1 MYARVK
7 TCSLEGLDGFV
18 VEVECDLS
26 RGLPRFLMVGLPDA
40 QIRES
45 GERVHAAIKNIGL
58 SYPQKR
64 ITVNLSPANRR
75 KDGSQMD
82 LAVAI
87 SILSAQ
93 GLCDPE
99 RVNSFVFLGE
109 LQLNGDLSGIRG
121 ALPMVASLR
130 ALGYKKFIVPKENES
145 ETAIIGDV
153 AIYPAENLK
162 EIVSFLN
169 GEQTIK
175 ASCALDFN
183 EKNKASYAYDFSDIK
198 GQVQLKRALEVAAA
212 GAHNLLMIGPPGS
225 GKSMSAKRLPT
236 ILPKMD
242 FDEAVEVTKIY
253 SVSGELST
261 SGLMTERPFRAP
273 HHTAS
278 GVSLI
283 GGGRIPKPG
292 EISLAH
298 RGVLFLDELP
308 EFQTKVLEVLRQPM
322 EDGKIHISRAS
333 ARLEFPSDFQLI
345 ASMNPCPCGYFQ
357 DPQHEC
363 SCSMQ
368 QIKNY
373 LGKISHPLL
382 DRIDLQVEVKPV
394 SYADMKG
401 EMAGEDS
408 KTVRERVERARR
420 FQIERFKGTGIKT
433 NAEIP
438 DNLIEQYC
446 KLSLSSQKLLDMAY
460 KKYKF
465 SGRSIHKILKVART
479 VADLKANAS
488 IGDEDVLEAIRYKT
502 VEGKYW
508 SE

>member
-7 TCSLEGLDGFV
+7 TCSLEGLEGFV
-18 VEVECDLS
+18 VEVECDLG

-45 GERVHAAIKNIGL
+45 GERVHSAIKNIGMP
-58 SYPQKR
+58 YPQQK
-64 ITVNLSPANRR
+64 ITVNLAPANRR

-82 LAVAI
+82 LAIAI
-87 SILSAQ
+87 SVLSAQ

-99 RVNSFVFLGE
+99 LVEEYIFLGE
-109 LQLNGDLSGIRG
+109 LQLNGEVSGIRG

-130 ALGYKKFIVPKENES
+130 ELGFKKFIVPKENER
-145 ETAIIGDV
+145 ETAVIEDV
-153 AIYPAENLK
+153 SIYPASNLR
-162 EIVSFLN
+162 EVVDQLN
-169 GEQTIK
+169 GGESISPAK
-175 ASCALDFN
+175 VPEPDE
-183 EKNKASYAYDFSDIK
+183 EKRLYSLDFSDIK
-198 GQVQLKRALEVAAA
+198 GQSGLKRAMEVAAA
-212 GAHNLLMIGPPGS
+212 GGHNLLMIGPPGS

-236 ILPKMD
+236 ILPRMA
-242 FDEAVEVTKIY
+242 FDEAVEVTKIF
-253 SVSGELST
+253 SVSGELT
-261 SGLMTERPFRAP
+261 ASGLMTERPFRAP

-308 EFQTKVLEVLRQPM
+308 EFQSKVLEVLRQPM
-322 EDGKIHISRAS
+322 EDGAIHISRAQ
-333 ARLEFPSDFQLI
+333 ARLKFPADFQLV
-345 ASMNPCPCGYFQ
+345 ASMNPCPCGYYQ
-357 DPQHEC
+357 DPHHEC

-368 QIKNY
+368 QIKKY

-394 SYADMKG
+394 SYDDMKTMDKG
-401 EMAGEDS
+401 ETSEV
-408 KTVRERVERARR
+408 VRNRVERARIL
-420 FQIERFKGTGIKT
+420 QSERFKGAGIRT
-433 NAEIP
+433 NADIP
-438 DNLIEQYC
+438 ENLIEQYC
-446 KLSLSSQKLLDMAY
+446 KLKESSQKLLDMAY

-479 VADLKANAS
+479 VADLRGGKEIS
-488 IGDEDVLEAIRYKT
+488 DEDVLEAIRYKT

>member
-7 TCSLEGLDGFV
+7 TCSLEGLEGFV
-18 VEVECDLS
+18 VEVECDLG

-45 GERVHAAIKNIGL
+45 GERVHSAIKNIGMP
-58 SYPQKR
+58 YPQQK
-64 ITVNLSPANRR
+64 ITVNLAPANRR

-82 LAVAI
+82 LAIAI
-87 SILSAQ
+87 SVLSAQ

-99 RVNSFVFLGE
+99 LVEQYIFLGE
-109 LQLNGDLSGIRG
+109 LQLNGEVSGIRG

-130 ALGYKKFIVPKENES
+130 ELGYKKFIVPKENEK
-145 ETAIIGDV
+145 ETAVIEDV
-153 AIYPAENLK
+153 SIYPASNLR
-162 EIVSFLN
+162 EVVDQLN
-169 GEQTIK
+169 GEGSITPAQAPEPDEEDRLYT
-175 ASCALDFN
+175 LN
-183 EKNKASYAYDFSDIK
+183 FSDIK
-198 GQVQLKRALEVAAA
+198 GQSGLKRAMEVAAA
-212 GAHNLLMIGPPGS
+212 GGHNLLMIGPPGS

-236 ILPKMD
+236 ILPRMA

-253 SVSGELST
+253 SVSGELTS

-308 EFQTKVLEVLRQPM
+308 EFQSKVLEVLRQPM
-322 EDGKIHISRAS
+322 EDGAIHISRAQ
-333 ARLEFPSDFQLI
+333 ARLKFPADFQLV
-345 ASMNPCPCGYFQ
+345 ASMNPCPCGYYQ
-357 DPQHEC
+357 DPHHEC

-368 QIKNY
+368 QIKKY

-394 SYADMKG
+394 NYDDMKTMEKG
-401 EMAGEDS
+401 ETSEV
-408 KTVRERVERARR
+408 VRERVEKARALQR
-420 FQIERFKGTGIKT
+420 ERFNGTAIRT
-433 NAEIP
+433 NSDIP
-438 DNLIEQYC
+438 ENLIEQYC
-446 KLSLSSQKLLDMAY
+446 KLKESSQKLLDMAY

-479 VADLKANAS
+479 VADLRGGEDIS
-488 IGDEDVLEAIRYKT
+488 DEDVLEAIRYKT

>member
-7 TCSLEGLDGFV
+7 TCSLEGLEGFV
-18 VEVECDLS
+18 VEVECDLG

-45 GERVHAAIKNIGL
+45 GERVHSAIKNIGMP
-58 SYPQKR
+58 YPQQK
-64 ITVNLSPANRR
+64 ITVNLAPANRR

-82 LAVAI
+82 LAIAI
-87 SILSAQ
+87 SVLSAQ

-99 RVNSFVFLGE
+99 LVEQYIFLGE
-109 LQLNGDLSGIRG
+109 LQLNGEVSGIRG

-130 ALGYKKFIVPKENES
+130 ELGYKKFIVPKENEK
-145 ETAIIGDV
+145 ETAVIEDV
-153 AIYPAENLK
+153 SIYSASNLR
-162 EIVSFLN
+162 EVVDQLN
-169 GEQTIK
+169 GEGSITPAQAPEPDEEDRLYT
-175 ASCALDFN
+175 L
-183 EKNKASYAYDFSDIK
+183 DFSDIK
-198 GQVQLKRALEVAAA
+198 GQSGLKRAMEVAAA
-212 GAHNLLMIGPPGS
+212 GGHNLLMIGPPGS

-236 ILPKMD
+236 ILPRMA

-253 SVSGELST
+253 SVSGELTS

-308 EFQTKVLEVLRQPM
+308 EFQSKVLEVLRQPM
-322 EDGKIHISRAS
+322 EDGAIHISRAQ
-333 ARLEFPSDFQLI
+333 ARLKFPADFQLV
-345 ASMNPCPCGYFQ
+345 ASMNPCPCGYYQ
-357 DPQHEC
+357 DPHHEC

-368 QIKNY
+368 QIKKY

-394 SYADMKG
+394 NYDDMKTMEKG
-401 EMAGEDS
+401 ETSEV
-408 KTVRERVERARR
+408 VRERVEKARALQR
-420 FQIERFKGTGIKT
+420 ERFNGTVIRT
-433 NAEIP
+433 NADIP
-438 DNLIEQYC
+438 ENLIEQYC
-446 KLSLSSQKLLDMAY
+446 KLKESSQKLLDMAY

-479 VADLKANAS
+479 VADLRGGEDIS
-488 IGDEDVLEAIRYKT
+488 DEDVLEAIRYKT

>member
-7 TCSLEGLDGFV
+7 TCSLEGLEGFV
-18 VEVECDLS
+18 VEVECDLG

-45 GERVHAAIKNIGL
+45 GERVHSAIKNIGMP
-58 SYPQKR
+58 YPQQK
-64 ITVNLSPANRR
+64 ITVNLAPANRR

-82 LAVAI
+82 LAIAI
-87 SILSAQ
+87 SVLSAQ

-99 RVNSFVFLGE
+99 LVEQYIFLGE
-109 LQLNGDLSGIRG
+109 LQLNGEVSGIRG

-130 ALGYKKFIVPKENES
+130 ELGYKKFIVPKENEK
-145 ETAIIGDV
+145 ETAVIEDV
-153 AIYPAENLK
+153 SIYPASNLR
-162 EIVSFLN
+162 EVVDQLN
-169 GEQTIK
+169 GEGSITPAQAPEPDEEDRLYT
-175 ASCALDFN
+175 LN
-183 EKNKASYAYDFSDIK
+183 FSDIK
-198 GQVQLKRALEVAAA
+198 GQSGLKRAMEVAAA
-212 GAHNLLMIGPPGS
+212 GGHNLLMIGPPGS

-236 ILPKMD
+236 ILPRMA

-253 SVSGELST
+253 SVSGELTS

-308 EFQTKVLEVLRQPM
+308 EFQSKVLEVLRQPM
-322 EDGKIHISRAS
+322 EDGAIHISRAQ
-333 ARLEFPSDFQLI
+333 ARLKFPADFQLV
-345 ASMNPCPCGYFQ
+345 ASMNPCPCGYYQ
-357 DPQHEC
+357 DPHHEC

-368 QIKNY
+368 QIKKY
-373 LGKISHPLL
+373 LGKISHPHL

-394 SYADMKG
+394 NYDDMKTMEKG
-401 EMAGEDS
+401 ETSEV
-408 KTVRERVERARR
+408 VRERVEKARALQR
-420 FQIERFKGTGIKT
+420 ERFNGTAIRT
-433 NAEIP
+433 NADIP
-438 DNLIEQYC
+438 ENLIEQYC
-446 KLSLSSQKLLDMAY
+446 KLKESSQKLLDMAY

-479 VADLKANAS
+479 VADLRGGEDIS
-488 IGDEDVLEAIRYKT
+488 DEDVLEAIRYKT

>member
-7 TCSLEGLDGFV
+7 TCSLEGLEGFV
-18 VEVECDLS
+18 VEVECDLG

-45 GERVHAAIKNIGL
+45 GERVHSAIKNIGMP
-58 SYPQKR
+58 YPQQK
-64 ITVNLSPANRR
+64 ITVNLAPANRR

-82 LAVAI
+82 LAIAI
-87 SILSAQ
+87 SVLSAQ

-99 RVNSFVFLGE
+99 LVEEYIFLGE
-109 LQLNGDLSGIRG
+109 LQLNGEVSGIRG

-130 ALGYKKFIVPKENES
+130 ELGYKKFIVPKENER
-145 ETAIIGDV
+145 ETAVIEDV
-153 AIYPAENLK
+153 SIYPATNLR
-162 EIVSFLN
+162 EVVDQLN
-169 GEQTIK
+169 GGESISPAK
-175 ASCALDFN
+175 VPEPEEGMRLYSL
-183 EKNKASYAYDFSDIK
+183 DFSDIK
-198 GQVQLKRALEVAAA
+198 GQSGLKRAMEVAAA
-212 GAHNLLMIGPPGS
+212 GGHNLLMIGPPGS

-236 ILPKMD
+236 ILPRMA

-253 SVSGELST
+253 SVSGELTS

-308 EFQTKVLEVLRQPM
+308 EFQSKVLEVLRQPM
-322 EDGKIHISRAS
+322 EDGAIHISRAQ
-333 ARLEFPSDFQLI
+333 ARLKFPADFQLV
-345 ASMNPCPCGYFQ
+345 ASMNPCPCGYYQ
-357 DPQHEC
+357 DPHHEC

-368 QIKNY
+368 QIKKY

-394 SYADMKG
+394 SYDDMKTMDKG
-401 EMAGEDS
+401 ETSEV
-408 KTVRERVERARR
+408 VRDRVERARIL
-420 FQIERFKGTGIKT
+420 QSERFKGTGIRT
-433 NAEIP
+433 NADIP
-438 DNLIEQYC
+438 ENLIEQYC
-446 KLSLSSQKLLDMAY
+446 KLKESSQKLLDMAY

-479 VADLKANAS
+479 VADLRGGEEIS
-488 IGDEDVLEAIRYKT
+488 DEDVLEAIRYKT

>member
-7 TCSLEGLDGFV
+7 TCSLEGLEGFV
-18 VEVECDLS
+18 VEVECDLG

-45 GERVHAAIKNIGL
+45 GERVHSAIKNIGMP
-58 SYPQKR
+58 YPQQK
-64 ITVNLSPANRR
+64 ITVNLAPANRR

-82 LAVAI
+82 LAIAI
-87 SILSAQ
+87 SVLSAQ

-99 RVNSFVFLGE
+99 LVEQYIFLGE
-109 LQLNGDLSGIRG
+109 LQLNGEVSGIRG

-130 ALGYKKFIVPKENES
+130 ELGYKKFIVPKENEK
-145 ETAIIGDV
+145 ETAVIEDV
-153 AIYPAENLK
+153 SIYSASNLR
-162 EIVSFLN
+162 EVVDQLN
-169 GEQTIK
+169 GEGSITPAQAPEPDEEDRLYT
-175 ASCALDFN
+175 L
-183 EKNKASYAYDFSDIK
+183 DFSDIK
-198 GQVQLKRALEVAAA
+198 GQSGLKRAMEVAAA
-212 GAHNLLMIGPPGS
+212 GGHNLLMIGPPGS

-236 ILPKMD
+236 ILPRMA

-253 SVSGELST
+253 SVSGELTS

-308 EFQTKVLEVLRQPM
+308 EFQSKVLEVLRQPM
-322 EDGKIHISRAS
+322 EDGAIHISRAQ
-333 ARLEFPSDFQLI
+333 ARLKFPADFQLV
-345 ASMNPCPCGYFQ
+345 ASMNPCPCGYYQ
-357 DPQHEC
+357 DPHHEC

-368 QIKNY
+368 QIKKY

-394 SYADMKG
+394 NYDDMKTMEKG
-401 EMAGEDS
+401 ETSEV
-408 KTVRERVERARR
+408 VRERVEKARALQR
-420 FQIERFKGTGIKT
+420 ERFNGTAIRT
-433 NAEIP
+433 NADIP
-438 DNLIEQYC
+438 ENLIDQYC
-446 KLSLSSQKLLDMAY
+446 KLKESSQKLLDMAY

-479 VADLKANAS
+479 VADLRGEEDIS
-488 IGDEDVLEAIRYKT
+488 DEDVLEAIRYKT

>member
-7 TCSLEGLDGFV
+7 TCSLEGLEGFV
-18 VEVECDLS
+18 VEVECDLG

-45 GERVHAAIKNIGL
+45 GERVHSAIKNIGMP
-58 SYPQKR
+58 YPQQK
-64 ITVNLSPANRR
+64 ITVNLAPANRR

-82 LAVAI
+82 LAIAI
-87 SILSAQ
+87 SVLSAQ

-99 RVNSFVFLGE
+99 LVEQYIFLGE
-109 LQLNGDLSGIRG
+109 LQLNGEVSGIRG

-130 ALGYKKFIVPKENES
+130 ELGYKKFIVPKENEK
-145 ETAIIGDV
+145 ETAVIEDV
-153 AIYPAENLK
+153 SIYPASNLR
-162 EIVSFLN
+162 EVVDQLN
-169 GEQTIK
+169 GEGSITPAQAPEPDEEDRLYT
-175 ASCALDFN
+175 L
-183 EKNKASYAYDFSDIK
+183 DFSDIK
-198 GQVQLKRALEVAAA
+198 GQSGLKRAMEVAAA
-212 GAHNLLMIGPPGS
+212 GGHNLLMIGPPGS

-236 ILPKMD
+236 ILPRMA

-253 SVSGELST
+253 SVSGELTS

-308 EFQTKVLEVLRQPM
+308 EFQSKVLEVLRQPM
-322 EDGKIHISRAS
+322 EDGAIHISRAQ
-333 ARLEFPSDFQLI
+333 ARLKFPADFQLV
-345 ASMNPCPCGYFQ
+345 ASMNPCPCGYYQ
-357 DPQHEC
+357 DPHHEC

-368 QIKNY
+368 QIKKY

-394 SYADMKG
+394 NYDDMKTMEKG
-401 EMAGEDS
+401 ETSEV
-408 KTVRERVERARR
+408 VRERVEKARALQR
-420 FQIERFKGTGIKT
+420 ERFNGTAIRT
-433 NAEIP
+433 NADIP
-438 DNLIEQYC
+438 ENLIEQYC
-446 KLSLSSQKLLDMAY
+446 KLKESSQKLLDMAY

-479 VADLKANAS
+479 VADLRGGEDIS
-488 IGDEDVLEAIRYKT
+488 DEDVLEAIRYKT

>member
-7 TCSLEGLDGFV
+7 TCSLEGLEGFV
-18 VEVECDLS
+18 VEVECDLG

-45 GERVHAAIKNIGL
+45 GERVHSAIKNIGMP
-58 SYPQKR
+58 YPQQK
-64 ITVNLSPANRR
+64 ITVNLAPANRR

-82 LAVAI
+82 LAIAI
-87 SILSAQ
+87 SVLSAQ

-99 RVNSFVFLGE
+99 LVEQYIFLGE
-109 LQLNGDLSGIRG
+109 LQLNGEVSGIRG

-130 ALGYKKFIVPKENES
+130 ELGYKKFIVPKENEK
-145 ETAIIGDV
+145 ETAVIEDV
-153 AIYPAENLK
+153 SIYPASNLR
-162 EIVSFLN
+162 EVVDQLN
-169 GEQTIK
+169 GEGSITPAQ
-175 ASCALDFN
+175 APEPDVEDRLYSL
-183 EKNKASYAYDFSDIK
+183 DFSDIK
-198 GQVQLKRALEVAAA
+198 GQSGLKRAMEVAAA
-212 GAHNLLMIGPPGS
+212 GGHNLLMIGPPGS

-236 ILPKMD
+236 ILPRMA

-253 SVSGELST
+253 SVSGELTS

-308 EFQTKVLEVLRQPM
+308 EFQSKVLEVLRQPM
-322 EDGKIHISRAS
+322 EDGAIHISRAQ
-333 ARLEFPSDFQLI
+333 ARLKFPADFQLV
-345 ASMNPCPCGYFQ
+345 ASMNPCPCGYYQ
-357 DPQHEC
+357 DPHHEC

-368 QIKNY
+368 QIKKY

-394 SYADMKG
+394 NYDDMKTMEKG
-401 EMAGEDS
+401 ETSEV
-408 KTVRERVERARR
+408 VRERVEKARALQR
-420 FQIERFKGTGIKT
+420 ERFNGTAIRT
-433 NAEIP
+433 NADIP
-438 DNLIEQYC
+438 ENLIEQYC
-446 KLSLSSQKLLDMAY
+446 KLKESSQKLLDMAY

-479 VADLKANAS
+479 VADLRGGEDIS
-488 IGDEDVLEAIRYKT
+488 DEDVLEAIRYKT

>member
-7 TCSLEGLDGFV
+7 TCSLEGLEGFV
-18 VEVECDLS
+18 VEVECDLG

-45 GERVHAAIKNIGL
+45 GERVHSAIKNIGMP
-58 SYPQKR
+58 YPQQK
-64 ITVNLSPANRR
+64 ITVNLAPANRR

-82 LAVAI
+82 LAIAI
-87 SILSAQ
+87 SVLSAQ

-99 RVNSFVFLGE
+99 LVEQYIFLGE
-109 LQLNGDLSGIRG
+109 LQLNGEVSGIRG

-130 ALGYKKFIVPKENES
+130 ELGYKKFIVPKENEK
-145 ETAIIGDV
+145 ETAVIEDV
-153 AIYPAENLK
+153 SIYPASNLR
-162 EIVSFLN
+162 EVVDQLN
-169 GEQTIK
+169 GEGSITPAQAPEPDEEDRLYT
-175 ASCALDFN
+175 L
-183 EKNKASYAYDFSDIK
+183 DFSDIK
-198 GQVQLKRALEVAAA
+198 GQSGLKRAMEVAAA
-212 GAHNLLMIGPPGS
+212 GGHNLLMIGPPGS

-236 ILPKMD
+236 ILPRMA

-253 SVSGELST
+253 SVSGELTS

-308 EFQTKVLEVLRQPM
+308 EFQSKVLEVLRQPM
-322 EDGKIHISRAS
+322 EDGAIHISRAQ
-333 ARLEFPSDFQLI
+333 ARLKFPADFQLV
-345 ASMNPCPCGYFQ
+345 ASMNPCPCGYYQ
-357 DPQHEC
+357 DPHHEC

-368 QIKNY
+368 QIKKY

-394 SYADMKG
+394 NYDDMKTMEKG
-401 EMAGEDS
+401 ETSEE
-408 KTVRERVERARR
+408 VRERVEKARALQR
-420 FQIERFKGTGIKT
+420 ERFNGTAIRT
-433 NAEIP
+433 NADIP
-438 DNLIEQYC
+438 ENLIEQYC
-446 KLSLSSQKLLDMAY
+446 KLKESSQKLLDMAY

-479 VADLKANAS
+479 VADLRGVEDIS
-488 IGDEDVLEAIRYKT
+488 DEDVLEAIRYKT

>member
-7 TCSLEGLDGFV
+7 TCSLEGLEGFV
-18 VEVECDLS
+18 VEVECDLG

-45 GERVHAAIKNIGL
+45 GERVHSAIKNIGMP
-58 SYPQKR
+58 YPQQK
-64 ITVNLSPANRR
+64 ITVNLAPANRR

-82 LAVAI
+82 LAIAI
-87 SILSAQ
+87 SVLSAQ

-99 RVNSFVFLGE
+99 LVEQYIFLGE
-109 LQLNGDLSGIRG
+109 LQLNGEVSGIRG

-130 ALGYKKFIVPKENES
+130 ELGYKKFIVPKENEK
-145 ETAIIGDV
+145 ETAVIEDV
-153 AIYPAENLK
+153 SIYPASNLR
-162 EIVSFLN
+162 EVVDQLN
-169 GEQTIK
+169 GEGSITPAQ
-175 ASCALDFN
+175 ALEPD
-183 EKNKASYAYDFSDIK
+183 EEDRLYTLDFSDIK
-198 GQVQLKRALEVAAA
+198 GQSGLKRAMEVAAA
-212 GAHNLLMIGPPGS
+212 GGHNLLMIGPPGS

-236 ILPKMD
+236 ILPRMA

-253 SVSGELST
+253 SVSGELTS

-308 EFQTKVLEVLRQPM
+308 EFQSKVLEVLRQPM
-322 EDGKIHISRAS
+322 EDGAIHISRAQ
-333 ARLEFPSDFQLI
+333 ARLKFPADFQLV
-345 ASMNPCPCGYFQ
+345 ASMNPCPCGYYQ
-357 DPQHEC
+357 DPHHEC
-363 SCSMQ
+363 SCNMQ
-368 QIKNY
+368 QIKKY

-394 SYADMKG
+394 NYDDMKTMEKG
-401 EMAGEDS
+401 ETSEV
-408 KTVRERVERARR
+408 VRERVEKARALQR
-420 FQIERFKGTGIKT
+420 ERFNGTAIRT
-433 NAEIP
+433 NADIP
-438 DNLIEQYC
+438 ENLIEQYC
-446 KLSLSSQKLLDMAY
+446 KLKESSQKLLDMAY

-479 VADLKANAS
+479 VADLRGGEDIS
-488 IGDEDVLEAIRYKT
+488 DEDVLEAIRYKT

>member
-7 TCSLEGLDGFV
+7 TCSLEGLEGFV
-18 VEVECDLS
+18 VEVECDLG

-45 GERVHAAIKNIGL
+45 GERVHSAIKNIGMP
-58 SYPQKR
+58 YPQQK
-64 ITVNLSPANRR
+64 ITVNLAPANRR

-82 LAVAI
+82 LAIAI
-87 SILSAQ
+87 SVLSAQ

-99 RVNSFVFLGE
+99 LVEQYIFLGE
-109 LQLNGDLSGIRG
+109 LQLNGEVSGIRG

-130 ALGYKKFIVPKENES
+130 ELGYKKFIVPKENEK
-145 ETAIIGDV
+145 ETAVIEDV
-153 AIYPAENLK
+153 SIYPASNLR
-162 EIVSFLN
+162 EVVDQLN
-169 GEQTIK
+169 GEGSITPAQAPEPDEEDRLYT
-175 ASCALDFN
+175 LN
-183 EKNKASYAYDFSDIK
+183 FSDIK
-198 GQVQLKRALEVAAA
+198 GQSGLKRAMEVAAA
-212 GAHNLLMIGPPGS
+212 GGHNLLMIGPPGS

-236 ILPKMD
+236 ILPRMA

-253 SVSGELST
+253 SVSGELTS

-308 EFQTKVLEVLRQPM
+308 EFQSKVLEVLRQPM
-322 EDGKIHISRAS
+322 EDGAIHISRAQ
-333 ARLEFPSDFQLI
+333 ARLKFPADFQLV
-345 ASMNPCPCGYFQ
+345 ASMNPCPCGYYQ
-357 DPQHEC
+357 DPHHEC

-368 QIKNY
+368 QIKKY

-394 SYADMKG
+394 NYDDMKTMEKG
-401 EMAGEDS
+401 ETSEV
-408 KTVRERVERARR
+408 VRERVEKARALQR
-420 FQIERFKGTGIKT
+420 ERFNGTAIRT
-433 NAEIP
+433 NADIP
-438 DNLIEQYC
+438 ENLIEQYC
-446 KLSLSSQKLLDMAY
+446 KLKESSQKLLDMAY

-479 VADLKANAS
+479 VADLRGGEDIS
-488 IGDEDVLEAIRYKT
+488 DEDVLEAIRYKT

>member
-7 TCSLEGLDGFV
+7 TCSLEGLEGFV
-18 VEVECDLS
+18 VEVECDLG

-45 GERVHAAIKNIGL
+45 GERVHSAIKNIGMP
-58 SYPQKR
+58 YPQQK
-64 ITVNLSPANRR
+64 ITVNLAPANRR

-82 LAVAI
+82 LAIAI
-87 SILSAQ
+87 SVLSAQ

-99 RVNSFVFLGE
+99 LVEQYIFLGE
-109 LQLNGDLSGIRG
+109 LQLNGEVSGIRG

-130 ALGYKKFIVPKENES
+130 ELGYKKFIVPKENEK
-145 ETAIIGDV
+145 ETAVIEDV
-153 AIYPAENLK
+153 SIYPASNLR
-162 EIVSFLN
+162 EVVDQLN
-169 GEQTIK
+169 GEGSITPAQAPEPDEEDRLYT
-175 ASCALDFN
+175 L
-183 EKNKASYAYDFSDIK
+183 DFSDIK
-198 GQVQLKRALEVAAA
+198 GQSGLKRAMEVAAA
-212 GAHNLLMIGPPGS
+212 GGHNLLMIGPPGS

-236 ILPKMD
+236 ILPRMA

-253 SVSGELST
+253 SVSGELTS

-308 EFQTKVLEVLRQPM
+308 EFQSKVLEVLRQPM
-322 EDGKIHISRAS
+322 EDGAIHISRAQ
-333 ARLEFPSDFQLI
+333 ARLKFPADFQLV
-345 ASMNPCPCGYFQ
+345 ASMNPCPCGYYQ
-357 DPQHEC
+357 DPHHEC

-368 QIKNY
+368 QIKKY
-373 LGKISHPLL
+373 LGRISHPLL

-394 SYADMKG
+394 NYDDMKTMEKG
-401 EMAGEDS
+401 ETSEV
-408 KTVRERVERARR
+408 VRERVEKARALQR
-420 FQIERFKGTGIKT
+420 ERFNGTAIRT
-433 NAEIP
+433 NADIP
-438 DNLIEQYC
+438 ENLIEQYC
-446 KLSLSSQKLLDMAY
+446 KLKESSQKLLDMAY

-479 VADLKANAS
+479 VADLRGGDDIS
-488 IGDEDVLEAIRYKT
+488 DEDVLEAIRYKT

>member
-7 TCSLEGLDGFV
+7 TCSLEGLEGFV
-18 VEVECDLS
+18 VEVECDLG

-45 GERVHAAIKNIGL
+45 GERVHSAIKNIGKP
-58 SYPQKR
+58 YPQQK
-64 ITVNLSPANRR
+64 ITVNLAPANRR

-82 LAVAI
+82 LAIAI
-87 SILSAQ
+87 SVLSAQ

-99 RVNSFVFLGE
+99 LVEQYIFLGE
-109 LQLNGDLSGIRG
+109 LQLNGEVSGIRG

-130 ALGYKKFIVPKENES
+130 ELGYKKFIVPKENEK
-145 ETAIIGDV
+145 ETAVIEDV
-153 AIYPAENLK
+153 SIYPASNLR
-162 EIVSFLN
+162 EVVDQLN
-169 GEQTIK
+169 GEGSITPAQAPEPDEEDRLYT
-175 ASCALDFN
+175 L
-183 EKNKASYAYDFSDIK
+183 DFSDIK
-198 GQVQLKRALEVAAA
+198 GQSGLKRAIEVAAA
-212 GAHNLLMIGPPGS
+212 GGHNLLMIGPPGS

-236 ILPKMD
+236 ILPRMA

-253 SVSGELST
+253 SVSGELTS

-308 EFQTKVLEVLRQPM
+308 EFQSKVLEVLRQPM
-322 EDGKIHISRAS
+322 EDGAIHISRAQ
-333 ARLEFPSDFQLI
+333 ARLKFPADFQLV
-345 ASMNPCPCGYFQ
+345 ASMNPCPCGYYQ
-357 DPQHEC
+357 DPHHEC

-368 QIKNY
+368 QIKKY

-394 SYADMKG
+394 NYDDMKTMEKG
-401 EMAGEDS
+401 ETSEV
-408 KTVRERVERARR
+408 VRERVEKARALQR
-420 FQIERFKGTGIKT
+420 ERFNGTAIRT
-433 NAEIP
+433 NADIP
-438 DNLIEQYC
+438 ENLIEQYC
-446 KLSLSSQKLLDMAY
+446 KLKESSQKLLDMAY

-479 VADLKANAS
+479 VADLRGGEDIS
-488 IGDEDVLEAIRYKT
+488 DEDVLEAIRYKT

>member
-7 TCSLEGLDGFV
+7 TCSLEGLEGFV
-18 VEVECDLS
+18 VEVECDLG

-45 GERVHAAIKNIGL
+45 GERVHSAIKNIGMP
-58 SYPQKR
+58 YPQQK
-64 ITVNLSPANRR
+64 ITVNLAPANRR

-82 LAVAI
+82 LAIAI
-87 SILSAQ
+87 SVLSAQ

-99 RVNSFVFLGE
+99 LVEQYIFLGE
-109 LQLNGDLSGIRG
+109 LQLNGEVSGIRG

-130 ALGYKKFIVPKENES
+130 ELGYKKFIVPMENEK
-145 ETAIIGDV
+145 ETAVIEDV
-153 AIYPAENLK
+153 SIYPASNLR
-162 EIVSFLN
+162 EVVDQLN
-169 GEQTIK
+169 GEGSITPAQAPEPDEEDRLYT
-175 ASCALDFN
+175 L
-183 EKNKASYAYDFSDIK
+183 DFSDIK
-198 GQVQLKRALEVAAA
+198 GQSGLKRAMEVAAA
-212 GAHNLLMIGPPGS
+212 GGHNLLMIGPPGS

-236 ILPKMD
+236 ILPRMA

-253 SVSGELST
+253 SVSGELTS

-308 EFQTKVLEVLRQPM
+308 EFQSKVLEVLRQPM
-322 EDGKIHISRAS
+322 EDGAIHISRAQ
-333 ARLEFPSDFQLI
+333 ARLKFPADFQLV
-345 ASMNPCPCGYFQ
+345 ASMNPCPCGYYQ
-357 DPQHEC
+357 DPHHEC

-368 QIKNY
+368 QIKKY

-394 SYADMKG
+394 NYDDMKTMEKG
-401 EMAGEDS
+401 ETSEV
-408 KTVRERVERARR
+408 VRERVEKARALQR
-420 FQIERFKGTGIKT
+420 ERFNGTAIRT
-433 NAEIP
+433 NSDIP
-438 DNLIEQYC
+438 ENLIEPYC
-446 KLSLSSQKLLDMAY
+446 KLKESSQKLLDMAY

-479 VADLKANAS
+479 VADLRGGEDIS
-488 IGDEDVLEAIRYKT
+488 DEDVLEAIRYKT

>member
-7 TCSLEGLDGFV
+7 TCSLEGLEGFV
-18 VEVECDLS
+18 VEVECDLG

-45 GERVHAAIKNIGL
+45 GERVHSAIKNIGMP
-58 SYPQKR
+58 YPQQK
-64 ITVNLSPANRR
+64 ITVNLAPANRR

-82 LAVAI
+82 LAIAI
-87 SILSAQ
+87 SVLSAQ

-99 RVNSFVFLGE
+99 LVEQYIFLGE
-109 LQLNGDLSGIRG
+109 LQLNGEVSGIRG

-130 ALGYKKFIVPKENES
+130 ELGYKKFIVPKENEK
-145 ETAIIGDV
+145 ETAVIEDV
-153 AIYPAENLK
+153 SIYPASNLR
-162 EIVSFLN
+162 EVLDQLN
-169 GEQTIK
+169 GEGSITPAQAPEPDEEDRLYT
-175 ASCALDFN
+175 L
-183 EKNKASYAYDFSDIK
+183 DFSDIK
-198 GQVQLKRALEVAAA
+198 GQSGLKRAMEVAAA
-212 GAHNLLMIGPPGS
+212 GGHNLLMIGPPGS

-236 ILPKMD
+236 ILPRMA

-253 SVSGELST
+253 SVSGELTS
-261 SGLMTERPFRAP
+261 SGLMAERPFRAP

-308 EFQTKVLEVLRQPM
+308 EFQSKVLEVLRQPM
-322 EDGKIHISRAS
+322 EDGSIHISRAQ
-333 ARLEFPSDFQLI
+333 ARLKFPADFQLV
-345 ASMNPCPCGYFQ
+345 ASMNPCPCGYYQ
-357 DPQHEC
+357 DPHHEC

-368 QIKNY
+368 QIKKY

-394 SYADMKG
+394 NYDDMKTMEKG
-401 EMAGEDS
+401 ETSEV
-408 KTVRERVERARR
+408 VRERVEKARALQR
-420 FQIERFKGTGIKT
+420 ERFNGTAIRT
-433 NAEIP
+433 NADIP
-438 DNLIEQYC
+438 ENLIEQYC
-446 KLSLSSQKLLDMAY
+446 KLKESSQKLLDMAY

-479 VADLKANAS
+479 VADLRGGEDIS
-488 IGDEDVLEAIRYKT
+488 DEDVLEAIRYKT

>member
-45 GERVHAAIKNIGL
+45 GERVHAAIKNIGMP
-58 SYPQKR
+58 YPQQR

-82 LAVAI
+82 LAVAV
-87 SILSAQ
+87 SILAAE
-93 GLCDPE
+93 GFGDPK
-99 RVNSFVFLGE
+99 VIDDYIFLGE
-109 LQLNGDLSGIRG
+109 LQLNGEISAIRG
-121 ALPMVASLR
+121 ALPMVISLR
-130 ALGYKKFIVPKENES
+130 ELGYKKFIVPKANEN
-145 ETAIIGDV
+145 ETAIVRDV
-153 AIYPAENLK
+153 SIYPASNLK
-162 EIVSFLN
+162 EVVSLLTGESTIEEAIVENPMDHMKSFDV
-169 GEQTIK
+169 
-175 ASCALDFN
+175 DF
-183 EKNKASYAYDFSDIK
+183 ADIK
-198 GQVQLKRALEVAAA
+198 GQSQLKRALEVAAA

-236 ILPKMD
+236 ILPRMA
-242 FDEAVEVTKIY
+242 FEEAIEVTKIY
-253 SVSGELST
+253 SVSGLLTENR
-261 SGLMTERPFRAP
+261 LMTERPFRSP

-298 RGVLFLDELP
+298 RGVLFLDEIP
-308 EFQTKVLEVLRQPM
+308 EFQSSVLEVLRQPM
-322 EDGKIHISRAS
+322 EDGKIHVARATAS
-333 ARLEFPSDFQLI
+333 LEFPADFQLI
-345 ASMNPCPCGYFQ
+345 ASMNPCPCGYYQ
-357 DPQHEC
+357 DPNHEC

-368 QIKNY
+368 QIQKY

-382 DRIDLQVEVKPV
+382 DRIDLQVEVKPI
-394 SYADMKG
+394 SYEDMK
-401 EMAGEDS
+401 ETVKGEDS
-408 KTVRERVERARR
+408 KTVRERVERARGFQKAR
-420 FQIERFKGTGIKT
+420 FEGAGIMT
-433 NAEIP
+433 NADIP
-438 DNLIEQYC
+438 DRDVEKYC
-446 KLSLSSQKLLDMAY
+446 QLSESSQKLLDMAY

-465 SGRSIHKILKVART
+465 SGRSLHKVLKVART
-479 VADLKANAS
+479 IADLRDGGP
-488 IGDEDVLEAIRYKT
+488 ITDQDVLEAVRYKS

>member
-7 TCSLEGLDGFV
+7 TCSLEGLEGFV
-18 VEVECDLS
+18 VEVECDLG

-45 GERVHAAIKNIGL
+45 GERVHSAIKNIGMP
-58 SYPQKR
+58 YPQQK
-64 ITVNLSPANRR
+64 ITVNLAPANRR

-82 LAVAI
+82 LAIAI
-87 SILSAQ
+87 SVLSAQ

-99 RVNSFVFLGE
+99 LVEQYIFLGE
-109 LQLNGDLSGIRG
+109 LQLNGEVSGIRG

-130 ALGYKKFIVPKENES
+130 ELGYKKFIVPKENEK
-145 ETAIIGDV
+145 ETAVIEGV
-153 AIYPAENLK
+153 SIYSASNLR
-162 EIVSFLN
+162 EVVDQLN
-169 GEQTIK
+169 GEGSITPAQAPEPDEEDRLYT
-175 ASCALDFN
+175 L
-183 EKNKASYAYDFSDIK
+183 DFSDIK
-198 GQVQLKRALEVAAA
+198 GQSGLKRAMEVAAA
-212 GAHNLLMIGPPGS
+212 GGHNLLMIGPPGS

-236 ILPKMD
+236 ILPRMA

-253 SVSGELST
+253 SVSGELTS

-308 EFQTKVLEVLRQPM
+308 EFQSKVLEVLRQPM
-322 EDGKIHISRAS
+322 EDGAIHISRAQ
-333 ARLEFPSDFQLI
+333 ARLKFPADFQLV
-345 ASMNPCPCGYFQ
+345 ASMNPCPCGYYQ
-357 DPQHEC
+357 DPHHEC

-368 QIKNY
+368 QIKKY

-394 SYADMKG
+394 NYDDMKTMEKG
-401 EMAGEDS
+401 ETSEV
-408 KTVRERVERARR
+408 VRERVEKARALQR
-420 FQIERFKGTGIKT
+420 ERFNGTAIRT
-433 NAEIP
+433 NADIP
-438 DNLIEQYC
+438 ENLIEQYC
-446 KLSLSSQKLLDMAY
+446 KLKESSQKLLDMAY

-479 VADLKANAS
+479 VADLRGGEDIS
-488 IGDEDVLEAIRYKT
+488 DEDVLEAIRYKT

>member
-7 TCSLEGLDGFV
+7 TCSLEGLEGFV
-18 VEVECDLS
+18 VEVECDLG

-45 GERVHAAIKNIGL
+45 GERVHSAIKNIGMP
-58 SYPQKR
+58 YPQQK
-64 ITVNLSPANRR
+64 ITVNLAPANRR

-82 LAVAI
+82 LAIAI
-87 SILSAQ
+87 SVLSAQ

-99 RVNSFVFLGE
+99 LVEQYIFLGE
-109 LQLNGDLSGIRG
+109 LQLNGEVSGIRG

-130 ALGYKKFIVPKENES
+130 ELGYKKFIVPKENEK
-145 ETAIIGDV
+145 ETAVIEDV
-153 AIYPAENLK
+153 SIYSASNLR
-162 EIVSFLN
+162 EVVDQLN
-169 GEQTIK
+169 GEGSITPAQAPEPDEEDRLYT
-175 ASCALDFN
+175 L
-183 EKNKASYAYDFSDIK
+183 DFSDIK
-198 GQVQLKRALEVAAA
+198 GQSGLKRAMEVAAA
-212 GAHNLLMIGPPGS
+212 GGHNLLMIGPPGS

-236 ILPKMD
+236 ILPRMA

-253 SVSGELST
+253 SVSGELTS

-308 EFQTKVLEVLRQPM
+308 EFQSKVLEVLRQPM
-322 EDGKIHISRAS
+322 EDGAIHISRAQ
-333 ARLEFPSDFQLI
+333 ARLKFPADFQLV
-345 ASMNPCPCGYFQ
+345 ASMNPCPCGYYQ
-357 DPQHEC
+357 DPHHEC

-368 QIKNY
+368 QIKKY

-394 SYADMKG
+394 NYDDMKTMEKG
-401 EMAGEDS
+401 ETSEV
-408 KTVRERVERARR
+408 VRERVEKARALQR
-420 FQIERFKGTGIKT
+420 ERFNGTAIRT
-433 NAEIP
+433 NADIP
-438 DNLIEQYC
+438 ENLIEQYC
-446 KLSLSSQKLLDMAY
+446 KLKESSQKLLDMAY

-479 VADLKANAS
+479 VADLRGGEDIS
-488 IGDEDVLEAIRYKT
+488 DEDVLEAIRYKT

>member
-7 TCSLEGLDGFV
+7 TCSLEGLEGFV
-18 VEVECDLS
+18 VEVECDLG

-45 GERVHAAIKNIGL
+45 GERVHSAIKNIGMP
-58 SYPQKR
+58 YPQQK
-64 ITVNLSPANRR
+64 ITVNLAPANRR

-82 LAVAI
+82 LAIAI
-87 SILSAQ
+87 SVLSAQ

-99 RVNSFVFLGE
+99 LVEQYIFLGE
-109 LQLNGDLSGIRG
+109 LQLNGEVSGIRG

-130 ALGYKKFIVPKENES
+130 ELGYKKFIVPKENEK
-145 ETAIIGDV
+145 ETAVIEDV
-153 AIYPAENLK
+153 SIYPASNLR
-162 EIVSFLN
+162 EVVDQLN
-169 GEQTIK
+169 GEGSITPAQAPEPDEEDRLYT
-175 ASCALDFN
+175 L
-183 EKNKASYAYDFSDIK
+183 DFSDIK
-198 GQVQLKRALEVAAA
+198 GQSGLKRAMEVAAA
-212 GAHNLLMIGPPGS
+212 GGHNLLMIGPPGS

-236 ILPKMD
+236 ILPRMA

-253 SVSGELST
+253 SVSGELTS

-308 EFQTKVLEVLRQPM
+308 EFQSKVLEVLRQPM
-322 EDGKIHISRAS
+322 EDGAIHISRAQ
-333 ARLEFPSDFQLI
+333 ARLKFPADFQLV
-345 ASMNPCPCGYFQ
+345 ASMNPCPCGYYQ
-357 DPQHEC
+357 DPHHEC

-368 QIKNY
+368 QIKKY

-394 SYADMKG
+394 NYDDMKTMEKG
-401 EMAGEDS
+401 ETSEV
-408 KTVRERVERARR
+408 VRERVEKARALQR
-420 FQIERFKGTGIKT
+420 ERFNGTSIRT
-433 NAEIP
+433 NADIP
-438 DNLIEQYC
+438 ENLIEQYC
-446 KLSLSSQKLLDMAY
+446 KLKESSQKLLDMAY

-479 VADLKANAS
+479 VADLRGGEDIS
-488 IGDEDVLEAIRYKT
+488 DEDVLEAIRYKT

>member
-7 TCSLEGLDGFV
+7 TCSLEGLEGFV
-18 VEVECDLS
+18 VEVECDLG

-45 GERVHAAIKNIGL
+45 GERVHSAIKNIGMP
-58 SYPQKR
+58 YPQQK
-64 ITVNLSPANRR
+64 ITVNLAPANRR

-82 LAVAI
+82 LAIAI
-87 SILSAQ
+87 SVLSAQ

-99 RVNSFVFLGE
+99 LVEQYIFLGE
-109 LQLNGDLSGIRG
+109 LQLNGEVSGIRG

-130 ALGYKKFIVPKENES
+130 ELGYKKFIVPKENEK
-145 ETAIIGDV
+145 ETAVIEDV
-153 AIYPAENLK
+153 SIYPASNLR
-162 EIVSFLN
+162 EVVDQLN
-169 GEQTIK
+169 GEGSITPAQAPEPDEEDRLYT
-175 ASCALDFN
+175 L
-183 EKNKASYAYDFSDIK
+183 DFSDIK
-198 GQVQLKRALEVAAA
+198 GQSGLKRAMEVAAA
-212 GAHNLLMIGPPGS
+212 GGHNLLMIGPPGS

-236 ILPKMD
+236 ILPRMA

-253 SVSGELST
+253 SVSGELTS

-308 EFQTKVLEVLRQPM
+308 EFQSKVLEVLRQPM
-322 EDGKIHISRAS
+322 EDGAIHISRAQ
-333 ARLEFPSDFQLI
+333 ARLKFPADFQLV
-345 ASMNPCPCGYFQ
+345 ASMNPCPCGYYQ
-357 DPQHEC
+357 DPHHEC

-368 QIKNY
+368 QIKKY

-394 SYADMKG
+394 NYDDMKTMEKG
-401 EMAGEDS
+401 ETSEV
-408 KTVRERVERARR
+408 VRERVEKARALQR
-420 FQIERFKGTGIKT
+420 ERFNGTSIRT
-433 NAEIP
+433 NADVPE
-438 DNLIEQYC
+438 NLIEQYC
-446 KLSLSSQKLLDMAY
+446 KLKESSQKLLDMAY

-479 VADLKANAS
+479 VADLRGGEDIS
-488 IGDEDVLEAIRYKT
+488 DEDVLEAIRYKT

>member
-7 TCSLEGLDGFV
+7 TCSLEGLEGFV
-18 VEVECDLS
+18 VEVECDLG

-45 GERVHAAIKNIGL
+45 GERVHSAIKNIGMP
-58 SYPQKR
+58 YPQQK
-64 ITVNLSPANRR
+64 ITVNLAPANRR

-82 LAVAI
+82 LAIAI
-87 SILSAQ
+87 SVLSAQ

-99 RVNSFVFLGE
+99 LVEQYIFLGE
-109 LQLNGDLSGIRG
+109 LQLNGEVSGIRG

-130 ALGYKKFIVPKENES
+130 ELGYKKFIVPKENEK
-145 ETAIIGDV
+145 ETAVIEDV
-153 AIYPAENLK
+153 SIYPASNLK
-162 EIVSFLN
+162 EVVDQLN
-169 GEQTIK
+169 GEGSITPAQAPEPDEEDRLYT
-175 ASCALDFN
+175 L
-183 EKNKASYAYDFSDIK
+183 DFSDIK
-198 GQVQLKRALEVAAA
+198 GQSGLKRAMEVAAA
-212 GAHNLLMIGPPGS
+212 GGHNLLMIGPPGS

-236 ILPKMD
+236 ILPRMA

-253 SVSGELST
+253 SVSGELTS

-308 EFQTKVLEVLRQPM
+308 EFQSKVLEVLRQPM
-322 EDGKIHISRAS
+322 EDGAIHISRAQ
-333 ARLEFPSDFQLI
+333 ARLKFPADFQLV
-345 ASMNPCPCGYFQ
+345 ASMNPCPCGYYQ
-357 DPQHEC
+357 DPHHEC

-368 QIKNY
+368 QIKKY

-394 SYADMKG
+394 NYDDMKTMEKG
-401 EMAGEDS
+401 ETSEV
-408 KTVRERVERARR
+408 VRERVEKARALQR
-420 FQIERFKGTGIKT
+420 ERFNGTAIRT
-433 NAEIP
+433 NADIP
-438 DNLIEQYC
+438 ENLIEQYC
-446 KLSLSSQKLLDMAY
+446 KLKESSQKLLDMAY

-479 VADLKANAS
+479 VADLRGGDDIS
-488 IGDEDVLEAIRYKT
+488 DEDVLEAIRYKT

>member
-7 TCSLEGLDGFV
+7 TCSLEGLEGFV
-18 VEVECDLS
+18 VEVECDLG

-45 GERVHAAIKNIGL
+45 GERVHSAIKNIGMP
-58 SYPQKR
+58 YPQQK
-64 ITVNLSPANRR
+64 ITVNLAPANRR

-82 LAVAI
+82 LAIAI
-87 SILSAQ
+87 SVLSAQ

-99 RVNSFVFLGE
+99 LVEQYIFLGE
-109 LQLNGDLSGIRG
+109 LQLNGEVSGIRG

-130 ALGYKKFIVPKENES
+130 ELGYKKFIVPKENEK
-145 ETAIIGDV
+145 ETAVIEDV
-153 AIYPAENLK
+153 SIYPASNLR
-162 EIVSFLN
+162 EVVDQLN
-169 GEQTIK
+169 GEGSITPAQAPEPDEEDRLYT
-175 ASCALDFN
+175 L
-183 EKNKASYAYDFSDIK
+183 DFSDIK
-198 GQVQLKRALEVAAA
+198 GQSGLKRAMEVAAA
-212 GAHNLLMIGPPGS
+212 GGHNLLMIGPPGS

-236 ILPKMD
+236 ILPRMA

-253 SVSGELST
+253 SVSGELTS

-308 EFQTKVLEVLRQPM
+308 EFQSKVLEVLRQPM
-322 EDGKIHISRAS
+322 EDGAIHISRAQ
-333 ARLEFPSDFQLI
+333 ARLKFPADFQLV
-345 ASMNPCPCGYFQ
+345 ASMNPCPCGYYQ
-357 DPQHEC
+357 DPHHEC

-368 QIKNY
+368 QIKKY

-394 SYADMKG
+394 NYDDMKTMEKG
-401 EMAGEDS
+401 ETSEV
-408 KTVRERVERARR
+408 VRERVEKARALQR
-420 FQIERFKGTGIKT
+420 ERFNGTAIRT
-433 NAEIP
+433 NADIP
-438 DNLIEQYC
+438 ENLIEQYC
-446 KLSLSSQKLLDMAY
+446 KLKVSSQKLLDMAY

-479 VADLKANAS
+479 VADLRGGDDIS
-488 IGDEDVLEAIRYKT
+488 DEDVLEAIRYKT

>member
-7 TCSLEGLDGFV
+7 TCSLEGLEGFV
-18 VEVECDLS
+18 VEVECDLG

-45 GERVHAAIKNIGL
+45 GERVHSAIKNIGMP
-58 SYPQKR
+58 YPQQK
-64 ITVNLSPANRR
+64 ITVNLAPANRR

-82 LAVAI
+82 LAIAI
-87 SILSAQ
+87 SVLSAQ

-99 RVNSFVFLGE
+99 LVEQYIFLGE
-109 LQLNGDLSGIRG
+109 LQLNGEVSGIRG

-130 ALGYKKFIVPKENES
+130 ELGYKKFIVPKENEK
-145 ETAIIGDV
+145 ETAVIEDV
-153 AIYPAENLK
+153 SIYPASNLR
-162 EIVSFLN
+162 EVVDQLN
-169 GEQTIK
+169 GEGSITPAQAPEPDVEDRLYT
-175 ASCALDFN
+175 L
-183 EKNKASYAYDFSDIK
+183 DFSDIK
-198 GQVQLKRALEVAAA
+198 GQSGLKRAMEVAAA
-212 GAHNLLMIGPPGS
+212 GGHNLLMIGPPGS

-236 ILPKMD
+236 ILPRMA

-253 SVSGELST
+253 SVSGELTS

-308 EFQTKVLEVLRQPM
+308 EFQSKVLEVLRQPM
-322 EDGKIHISRAS
+322 EDGAIHISRAQ
-333 ARLEFPSDFQLI
+333 ARLKFPADFQLV
-345 ASMNPCPCGYFQ
+345 ASMNPCPCGYYQ
-357 DPQHEC
+357 DPHHEC

-368 QIKNY
+368 QIKKY

-394 SYADMKG
+394 NYDDMKTMEKG
-401 EMAGEDS
+401 ETSEV
-408 KTVRERVERARR
+408 VRERVEKARALQR
-420 FQIERFKGTGIKT
+420 ERFNGTAIRT
-433 NAEIP
+433 NADIP
-438 DNLIEQYC
+438 ENLIEPYC
-446 KLSLSSQKLLDMAY
+446 KLKESSQKLLDMAY

-479 VADLKANAS
+479 VADLRGGEDIS
-488 IGDEDVLEAIRYKT
+488 DEDVLEAIRYKT

>member
-7 TCSLEGLDGFV
+7 TCSLEGLEGFV
-18 VEVECDLS
+18 VEVECDLG

-45 GERVHAAIKNIGL
+45 GERVHSAIKNIGMP
-58 SYPQKR
+58 YPQQK
-64 ITVNLSPANRR
+64 ITVNLAPANRR

-82 LAVAI
+82 LAIAI
-87 SILSAQ
+87 SVLSAQ

-99 RVNSFVFLGE
+99 LVEQYIFLGE
-109 LQLNGDLSGIRG
+109 LQLNGEVSGIRG

-130 ALGYKKFIVPKENES
+130 ELGYKKFIVPKENEK
-145 ETAIIGDV
+145 ETAVIEDV
-153 AIYPAENLK
+153 SIYSASNLR
-162 EIVSFLN
+162 EVVDQLN
-169 GEQTIK
+169 GEGSITPAQAPEPDEEDRLYT
-175 ASCALDFN
+175 L
-183 EKNKASYAYDFSDIK
+183 DFSDIK
-198 GQVQLKRALEVAAA
+198 GQSGLKRAMEVAAA
-212 GAHNLLMIGPPGS
+212 GGHNLLMIGPPGS

-236 ILPKMD
+236 ILPRMA

-253 SVSGELST
+253 SVSGELTS

-308 EFQTKVLEVLRQPM
+308 EFQSKVLEVLRQPM
-322 EDGKIHISRAS
+322 EDGAIHISRAQ
-333 ARLEFPSDFQLI
+333 ARLKFPADFQLV
-345 ASMNPCPCGYFQ
+345 ASMNPCPCGYYQ
-357 DPQHEC
+357 DPHHEC

-368 QIKNY
+368 QIKKY

-394 SYADMKG
+394 NYDDMKTMEKG
-401 EMAGEDS
+401 ETSEV
-408 KTVRERVERARR
+408 VRERVEKARALQR
-420 FQIERFKGTGIKT
+420 ERFNGTAIRT
-433 NAEIP
+433 NADIP
-438 DNLIEQYC
+438 ENLIEQYC
-446 KLSLSSQKLLDMAY
+446 KLKESSQKLLDMAY

-479 VADLKANAS
+479 VADLRGGDDIS
-488 IGDEDVLEAIRYKT
+488 DEDVLEAIRYKT

>member
-1 MYARVK
+1 MYARAK

-45 GERVHAAIKNIGL
+45 SERVHAAIKNIGL
-58 SYPQKR
+58 PYPQQR

-82 LAVAI
+82 LAIAV
-87 SILSAQ
+87 SVLTAQ

-99 RVNSFVFLGE
+99 VVDSFVFLGE
-109 LQLNGDLSGIRG
+109 LQLNGEISGIKG

-130 ALGYKKFIVPKENES
+130 ECGYRKFIVPEENKQ
-145 ETAIIGDV
+145 ETAVIGDV
-153 AIYPAENLK
+153 DIYPASNLRDV
-162 EIVSFLN
+162 VSLLN
-169 GEQTIK
+169 GKESITV
-175 ASCALDFN
+175 AERVVSEEAGR
-183 EKNKASYAYDFSDIK
+183 SYDYDFSDIK
-198 GQVQLKRALEVAAA
+198 GQAQLKRALEVAAA
-212 GAHNLLMIGPPGS
+212 GGHNLLMIGPPGS

-236 ILPKMD
+236 ILPRMD
-242 FDEAVEVTKIY
+242 FDEAIEVTKIY
-253 SVSGELST
+253 SVSGELSEHR
-261 SGLMTERPFRAP
+261 LMTERPFRAP

-308 EFQTKVLEVLRQPM
+308 EFQSRVLEVLRQPM
-322 EDGKIHISRAS
+322 EDGHIHISRAS
-333 ARLEFPSDFQLI
+333 ARLEFPSDFQLV
-345 ASMNPCPCGYFQ
+345 ASMNPCPCGYYQ
-357 DPQHEC
+357 DPGHEC

-368 QIKNY
+368 QIKTY

-382 DRIDLQVEVKPV
+382 DRIDLQVEVRPV
-394 SYADMKG
+394 SYDEMKTHERG
-401 EMAGEDS
+401 ETSEV
-408 KTVRERVERARR
+408 VRGRVEKARA
-420 FQIERFKGTGIKT
+420 FQAERFKDTGIKT
-433 NAEIP
+433 NADIP
-438 DNLIEQYC
+438 DNLVERYC
-446 KLSLSSQKLLDMAY
+446 RLSPQSQKLLDLAY

-479 VADLKANAS
+479 VADLKCQNA

>member
-7 TCSLEGLDGFV
+7 TCSLEGLEGFV
-18 VEVECDLS
+18 VEVECDLG

-45 GERVHAAIKNIGL
+45 GERVHSAIKNIGMP
-58 SYPQKR
+58 YPQQK
-64 ITVNLSPANRR
+64 ITVNLAPANRR

-82 LAVAI
+82 LAIAI
-87 SILSAQ
+87 SVLSAQ

-99 RVNSFVFLGE
+99 LVEQYIFLGE
-109 LQLNGDLSGIRG
+109 LQLNGEVSGIRG

-130 ALGYKKFIVPKENES
+130 ELGYKEFIVPKENEK
-145 ETAIIGDV
+145 ETAVIEDV
-153 AIYPAENLK
+153 SIYPASNLR
-162 EIVSFLN
+162 EVVDQLN
-169 GEQTIK
+169 GEGSITPAQAPEPDEEDRLYT
-175 ASCALDFN
+175 L
-183 EKNKASYAYDFSDIK
+183 DFSDIK
-198 GQVQLKRALEVAAA
+198 GQSGLKRAMEVAAA
-212 GAHNLLMIGPPGS
+212 GGHNLLMIGPPGS

-236 ILPKMD
+236 ILPRMA

-253 SVSGELST
+253 SVSGELTS

-308 EFQTKVLEVLRQPM
+308 EFQSKVLEVLRQPM
-322 EDGKIHISRAS
+322 EDGAIHISRAQ
-333 ARLEFPSDFQLI
+333 ARLKFPADFQLV
-345 ASMNPCPCGYFQ
+345 ASMNPCPCGYYQ
-357 DPQHEC
+357 DPHHEC

-368 QIKNY
+368 QIKKY

-394 SYADMKG
+394 NYDDMKTMEKG
-401 EMAGEDS
+401 ETSE
-408 KTVRERVERARR
+408 VVWERVEKARALQR
-420 FQIERFKGTGIKT
+420 ERFNGTAIRT
-433 NAEIP
+433 NADIP
-438 DNLIEQYC
+438 ENLIEQYC
-446 KLSLSSQKLLDMAY
+446 KLKESSQKLLDMAY

-479 VADLKANAS
+479 VADLRGGDDIS
-488 IGDEDVLEAIRYKT
+488 DEDVLEAIRYKT

>member
-7 TCSLEGLDGFV
+7 TCSLEGLEGFV
-18 VEVECDLS
+18 VEVECDLG

-45 GERVHAAIKNIGL
+45 GERVHSAIKNIGMP
-58 SYPQKR
+58 YPQQK
-64 ITVNLSPANRR
+64 ITVNLAPANRR

-82 LAVAI
+82 LAIAI
-87 SILSAQ
+87 SVLSAQ

-99 RVNSFVFLGE
+99 LVEQYIFLGE
-109 LQLNGDLSGIRG
+109 LQLNGEVSGIRG

-130 ALGYKKFIVPKENES
+130 ELGYKKFIVPKENEK
-145 ETAIIGDV
+145 ETAVIEDV
-153 AIYPAENLK
+153 SIYPASNLR
-162 EIVSFLN
+162 EVVDQLN
-169 GEQTIK
+169 GEGSITPAQAPESDVEDRLYT
-175 ASCALDFN
+175 L
-183 EKNKASYAYDFSDIK
+183 DFSDIK
-198 GQVQLKRALEVAAA
+198 GQSGLKRAMEVAAA
-212 GAHNLLMIGPPGS
+212 GGHNLLMIGPPGS

-236 ILPKMD
+236 ILPRMA

-253 SVSGELST
+253 SVSGELTS

-308 EFQTKVLEVLRQPM
+308 EFQSKVLEVLRQPM
-322 EDGKIHISRAS
+322 EDGAIHISRAQ
-333 ARLEFPSDFQLI
+333 ARLKFPADFQLV
-345 ASMNPCPCGYFQ
+345 ASMNPCPCGYYQ
-357 DPQHEC
+357 DPHHEC

-368 QIKNY
+368 QIKKY

-394 SYADMKG
+394 NYDDMKTMEKG
-401 EMAGEDS
+401 ETSEV
-408 KTVRERVERARR
+408 VRERVEKARALQR
-420 FQIERFKGTGIKT
+420 ERFNGTAIRT
-433 NAEIP
+433 NADIP
-438 DNLIEQYC
+438 ENLIEQYC
-446 KLSLSSQKLLDMAY
+446 KLKESSQKLLDMAY

-479 VADLKANAS
+479 VADLRGGEDIS
-488 IGDEDVLEAIRYKT
+488 DEDVLEAIRYKT

>member
-7 TCSLEGLDGFV
+7 TCSLEGLEGFV
-18 VEVECDLS
+18 VEVECDLG

-45 GERVHAAIKNIGL
+45 GERVHSAIKNIGMP
-58 SYPQKR
+58 YPQQK
-64 ITVNLSPANRR
+64 ITVNLAPANRR

-82 LAVAI
+82 LAIAI
-87 SILSAQ
+87 SVLSAQ

-99 RVNSFVFLGE
+99 LVEQYIFLGE
-109 LQLNGDLSGIRG
+109 LQLNGEVSGIRG

-130 ALGYKKFIVPKENES
+130 ELGYKKFIVPKENEK
-145 ETAIIGDV
+145 ETAVIEDV
-153 AIYPAENLK
+153 SIYPASNLR
-162 EIVSFLN
+162 EVVDQLN
-169 GEQTIK
+169 GEGSITPAQAPEPDEEDRLYT
-175 ASCALDFN
+175 L
-183 EKNKASYAYDFSDIK
+183 DFSDIK
-198 GQVQLKRALEVAAA
+198 GQSGLKRAMEVAAA
-212 GAHNLLMIGPPGS
+212 GGHNLLMIGPPGS

-236 ILPKMD
+236 ILPRMA

-253 SVSGELST
+253 SVSGELTS

-308 EFQTKVLEVLRQPM
+308 EFQSKVLEVLRQPM
-322 EDGKIHISRAS
+322 EDGAIHISRAQ
-333 ARLEFPSDFQLI
+333 ARLKFPADFQLV
-345 ASMNPCPCGYFQ
+345 ASMNPCPCGYYQ
-357 DPQHEC
+357 DPHHEC

-368 QIKNY
+368 QIKKY

-394 SYADMKG
+394 NYDDMKTMEKG
-401 EMAGEDS
+401 ETSEV
-408 KTVRERVERARR
+408 VRERVEKARALQR
-420 FQIERFKGTGIKT
+420 ERFNGTAIRT
-433 NAEIP
+433 NADIP
-438 DNLIEQYC
+438 ENLIEQYC
-446 KLSLSSQKLLDMAY
+446 KLKESSQKLLDMAY

-479 VADLKANAS
+479 VADLRGEEDIS
-488 IGDEDVLEAIRYKT
+488 DEDVLEAIRYKT

>member
-7 TCSLEGLDGFV
+7 TCSLEGLEGFV
-18 VEVECDLS
+18 VEVECDLG

-45 GERVHAAIKNIGL
+45 GERVHSAIKNIGMP
-58 SYPQKR
+58 YPQQK
-64 ITVNLSPANRR
+64 ITVNLAPANRR

-82 LAVAI
+82 LAIAI
-87 SILSAQ
+87 SVLSAQ

-99 RVNSFVFLGE
+99 LVEQYIFLGE
-109 LQLNGDLSGIRG
+109 LQLNGEVSGIRG

-130 ALGYKKFIVPKENES
+130 ELGYKKFIVPKENEK
-145 ETAIIGDV
+145 ETAVIEDV
-153 AIYPAENLK
+153 SIYPASNLR
-162 EIVSFLN
+162 EVVDQLN
-169 GEQTIK
+169 GEGSITPAQAPEPDEEDRLYT
-175 ASCALDFN
+175 L
-183 EKNKASYAYDFSDIK
+183 DFSDIK
-198 GQVQLKRALEVAAA
+198 GQSGLKRAMEVAAA
-212 GAHNLLMIGPPGS
+212 GGHNLLMIGPPGS

-236 ILPKMD
+236 ILPRMA

-253 SVSGELST
+253 SVSGELTS

-308 EFQTKVLEVLRQPM
+308 EFQSKVLEVLRQPM
-322 EDGKIHISRAS
+322 EDGAIHISRAQ
-333 ARLEFPSDFQLI
+333 ARLKFPADFQLV
-345 ASMNPCPCGYFQ
+345 ASMNPCPCGYYQ
-357 DPQHEC
+357 DPHHEC

-368 QIKNY
+368 QIKKY

-394 SYADMKG
+394 NYDDMKTMEKG
-401 EMAGEDS
+401 ETSEV
-408 KTVRERVERARR
+408 VRERVEKARALQR
-420 FQIERFKGTGIKT
+420 ERFNGTAIRT
-433 NAEIP
+433 NADIP
-438 DNLIEQYC
+438 ENLIEQYC
-446 KLSLSSQKLLDMAY
+446 KLKESSQKLLDMAY

-479 VADLKANAS
+479 VADLRGGEDIS
-488 IGDEDVLEAIRYKT
+488 DEDVLEAIHYKT

>member
-7 TCSLEGLDGFV
+7 TCSLEGLEGFV
-18 VEVECDLS
+18 VEVECDLG

-45 GERVHAAIKNIGL
+45 GERVHSAIKNIGMP
-58 SYPQKR
+58 YPQQK
-64 ITVNLSPANRR
+64 ITVNLAPANRR

-82 LAVAI
+82 LAIAI
-87 SILSAQ
+87 SVLSAQ

-99 RVNSFVFLGE
+99 LVEQYIFLGE
-109 LQLNGDLSGIRG
+109 LQLNGEVSGIRG

-130 ALGYKKFIVPKENES
+130 ELGYKKFIVPKENEK
-145 ETAIIGDV
+145 ETAVIEDV
-153 AIYPAENLK
+153 SIYPASNLR
-162 EIVSFLN
+162 EVVDQLN
-169 GEQTIK
+169 GEGSITPAQAPEPDEEDRLYT
-175 ASCALDFN
+175 L
-183 EKNKASYAYDFSDIK
+183 DFSDIK
-198 GQVQLKRALEVAAA
+198 GQSGLKRAMEVAAA
-212 GAHNLLMIGPPGS
+212 GGHNLLMIGPPGS

-236 ILPKMD
+236 ILPRMA

-253 SVSGELST
+253 SVSGELTS

-308 EFQTKVLEVLRQPM
+308 EFQSKVLEVLRQPM
-322 EDGKIHISRAS
+322 EDGAIHISRAQ
-333 ARLEFPSDFQLI
+333 ARLKFPADFQLV
-345 ASMNPCPCGYFQ
+345 ASMNPCPCGYYQ
-357 DPQHEC
+357 DPHHEC

-368 QIKNY
+368 QIKKY

-394 SYADMKG
+394 NYDDMKTMEKG
-401 EMAGEDS
+401 ETSEV
-408 KTVRERVERARR
+408 VRERVEKARALQR
-420 FQIERFKGTGIKT
+420 ERFNGTAIRT
-433 NAEIP
+433 NADIP
-438 DNLIEQYC
+438 ENLIEQYC
-446 KLSLSSQKLLDMAY
+446 KLKESSQKLLDMAY

-479 VADLKANAS
+479 VADLRGGDDIS
-488 IGDEDVLEAIRYKT
+488 DEDVLEAIRYKT

>member
-7 TCSLEGLDGFV
+7 TCSLEGLEGFV
-18 VEVECDLS
+18 VEVECDLG

-45 GERVHAAIKNIGL
+45 GERVHSAIKNIGMP
-58 SYPQKR
+58 YPQQK
-64 ITVNLSPANRR
+64 ITVNLAPANRR

-82 LAVAI
+82 LAIAI
-87 SILSAQ
+87 SVLSAQ

-99 RVNSFVFLGE
+99 LVEQYIFLGE
-109 LQLNGDLSGIRG
+109 LQLNGEVSGIRG

-130 ALGYKKFIVPKENES
+130 ELGYKKFIVPKENEK
-145 ETAIIGDV
+145 ETAVIEDV
-153 AIYPAENLK
+153 SIYPASNLR
-162 EIVSFLN
+162 EVVDQLN
-169 GEQTIK
+169 GEGSITPAQAPEPDEEDLLYT
-175 ASCALDFN
+175 L
-183 EKNKASYAYDFSDIK
+183 DFSDIK
-198 GQVQLKRALEVAAA
+198 GQSGLKRAMEVAAA
-212 GAHNLLMIGPPGS
+212 GGHNLLMIGPPGS

-236 ILPKMD
+236 ILPRMA

-253 SVSGELST
+253 SVSGELTS

-308 EFQTKVLEVLRQPM
+308 EFQSKVLEVLRQPM
-322 EDGKIHISRAS
+322 EDGAIHISRAQ
-333 ARLEFPSDFQLI
+333 ARLKFPADFQLV
-345 ASMNPCPCGYFQ
+345 ASMNPCPCGYYQ
-357 DPQHEC
+357 DPHHEC

-368 QIKNY
+368 QIKKY

-394 SYADMKG
+394 NYDDMKTMEKG
-401 EMAGEDS
+401 ETSEV
-408 KTVRERVERARR
+408 VRERVEKARALQR
-420 FQIERFKGTGIKT
+420 ERFNGTAIRT
-433 NAEIP
+433 NADIP
-438 DNLIEQYC
+438 ENLIEQYC
-446 KLSLSSQKLLDMAY
+446 KLKESSQKLLDMAY

-479 VADLKANAS
+479 VADLRGEEDIS
-488 IGDEDVLEAIRYKT
+488 DEDVLEAIRYKT

>member
-7 TCSLEGLDGFV
+7 TCSLEGLEGFV
-18 VEVECDLS
+18 VEVECDLG

-45 GERVHAAIKNIGL
+45 GERVHSAIKNIGMP
-58 SYPQKR
+58 YPQQK
-64 ITVNLSPANRR
+64 ITVNLAPANRR

-82 LAVAI
+82 LAIAI
-87 SILSAQ
+87 SVLSAQ

-99 RVNSFVFLGE
+99 LVEQYIFLGE
-109 LQLNGDLSGIRG
+109 LQLNGEVSGIRG

-130 ALGYKKFIVPKENES
+130 ELGYKKFIVPKENEK
-145 ETAIIGDV
+145 ETAVIEDV
-153 AIYPAENLK
+153 SIYSASNLR
-162 EIVSFLN
+162 EVVDQLN
-169 GEQTIK
+169 GEGSITPAQAPEPDEEDRLYT
-175 ASCALDFN
+175 L
-183 EKNKASYAYDFSDIK
+183 DFSDIK
-198 GQVQLKRALEVAAA
+198 GQSGLKRAMEVAAA
-212 GAHNLLMIGPPGS
+212 GGHNLLMIGPPGS

-236 ILPKMD
+236 ILPRMA

-253 SVSGELST
+253 SVSGELTS

-308 EFQTKVLEVLRQPM
+308 EFQSKVLEVLRQPM
-322 EDGKIHISRAS
+322 EDGAIHISRAQ
-333 ARLEFPSDFQLI
+333 ARLKFPADFQLV
-345 ASMNPCPCGYFQ
+345 ASMNPCPCGYYQ
-357 DPQHEC
+357 DPHHEC

-368 QIKNY
+368 QIKKY

-394 SYADMKG
+394 NYDDMKTMEKG
-401 EMAGEDS
+401 ETSEV
-408 KTVRERVERARR
+408 VRERVEKARALQR
-420 FQIERFKGTGIKT
+420 ERFNGTAIRT
-433 NAEIP
+433 NADIP
-438 DNLIEQYC
+438 ENLIEQYC
-446 KLSLSSQKLLDMAY
+446 KLKESSQKLLDMAY

-479 VADLKANAS
+479 VADLRGEEDIS
-488 IGDEDVLEAIRYKT
+488 DEDVLEAIRYKT

>member
-7 TCSLEGLDGFV
+7 TCSLEGLEGFV
-18 VEVECDLS
+18 VEVECDLG

-45 GERVHAAIKNIGL
+45 GERVHSAIKNIGMP
-58 SYPQKR
+58 YPQQK
-64 ITVNLSPANRR
+64 ITVNLAPANRR

-82 LAVAI
+82 LAIAI
-87 SILSAQ
+87 SVLSAQ

-99 RVNSFVFLGE
+99 LIEEYIFLGE
-109 LQLNGDLSGIRG
+109 LQLNGEVSGIRG

-130 ALGYKKFIVPKENES
+130 ELGFKKFIVPKENER
-145 ETAIIGDV
+145 ETAVIEDV
-153 AIYPAENLK
+153 SIYPASNLR
-162 EIVSFLN
+162 EVVDQLN
-169 GEQTIK
+169 GGESISPAK
-175 ASCALDFN
+175 VPEPDEGKRLYSL
-183 EKNKASYAYDFSDIK
+183 DFSDIK
-198 GQVQLKRALEVAAA
+198 GQSGLKRAMEVAAA
-212 GAHNLLMIGPPGS
+212 GGHNLLMIGPPGS

-236 ILPKMD
+236 ILPPMA
-242 FDEAVEVTKIY
+242 FDEAVEVTKIC
-253 SVSGELST
+253 SVSGELTS

-308 EFQTKVLEVLRQPM
+308 EFQSKVLEVLRQPM
-322 EDGKIHISRAS
+322 EDGAIHISRAQ
-333 ARLEFPSDFQLI
+333 ARLKFPADFQLV
-345 ASMNPCPCGYFQ
+345 ASMNPCPCGYYQ
-357 DPQHEC
+357 DPHHEC

-368 QIKNY
+368 QIKKY

-394 SYADMKG
+394 SYDDMKTMDKG
-401 EMAGEDS
+401 ETSEV
-408 KTVRERVERARR
+408 VRDRVERARIL
-420 FQIERFKGTGIKT
+420 QSERFKGTGIRT
-433 NAEIP
+433 NADIP
-438 DNLIEQYC
+438 ENLIEQYC
-446 KLSLSSQKLLDMAY
+446 KLKESSRKLLDMAY

-479 VADLKANAS
+479 VADLRGGEEIS
-488 IGDEDVLEAIRYKT
+488 DEDVLEAIRYKT